1 LYSHFDAHE
10 KPIAGEAVLAFY
22 IASPYWG
29 QGFAT
34 EAGKAFIRFGFTEL
48 GLKCIVA
55 TVQKG
60 NEASIHVLQKL
71 GFSLAYTEEGQR
83 TFHHFSLRHAI

>member
-1 LYSHFDAHE
+1 MLILNIY
-10 KPIAGEAVLAFY
+10 KPSLAVLAFY

-34 EAGKAFIRFGFTEL
+34 EAGAAFIRFGFSEL
-48 GLKCIVA
+48 GLNDIVA

-60 NEASIHVLQKL
+60 NDASEHVLQKL

-83 TFHHFSLRHAI
+83 TFHRYSLRRAT

>member
-1 LYSHFDAHE
+1 LYPHFDAHE

-29 QGFAT
+29 QGFTT

-60 NEASIHVLQKL
+60 NDASII
-71 GFSLAYTEEGQR
+71 LAYGTPYKAR
-83 TFHHFSLRHAI
+83 FL